1 METALYLAGKKYV
14 GLPLRVRNKTPRNRL
29 MVQTVATELP
39 SHGAWVL
46 SVSPPSVSPPW
57 CVVPVGGAELGWA
70 GRGLGEAKSS
80 P

>member
-1 METALYLAGKKYV
+1 
-14 GLPLRVRNKTPRNRL
+14 

-46 SVSPPSVSPPW
+46 SVSPPSVSLPW
-57 CVVPVGGAELGWA
+57 CGVLCLLVELNWA
-70 GRGLGEAKSS
+70 GQGLGEAKSS